1 MRRAI
6 AIVTLLF
13 ITGWSGA
20 VEARE
25 RQLEQLPKDVWDL
38 AFVWTEPVKGIAEG
52 TRRFDPVSGIWFGL
66 LEGSMKSVE
75 RVTDFLLPQQ
85 KDASPSSAP
94 ESQKPLLRYSF

>member
-1 MRRAI
+1 MRRVTAI
-6 AIVTLLF
+6 LTGLLLIGWAGAI
-13 ITGWSGA
+13 
-20 VEARE
+20 EARE

-38 AFVWTEPVKGIAEG
+38 AFIWTEPVKSIAED